1 MVEQIIKSKGGLE
14 DGETFI
20 EIDQELPLNFLKR
33 LFFQVN
39 DLKQFFEFLSFQ
51 HLIYYNKLGSIFCD

>member
-1 MVEQIIKSKGGLE
+1 MGEQVVVEQIIKSKGGLE

-39 DLKQFFEFLSFQ
+39 DLKQFFEFLS
-51 HLIYYNKLGSIFCD
+51 